1 MHPVLL
7 GHSFSLLGVYG
18 GADSFYPNDSC
29 VLKIPVGMPR
39 LCWLVGD
46 WADAENKNVGHL
58 IQFELQ
64 MNTFFFF

>member
-1 MHPVLL
+1 M
-7 GHSFSLLGVYG
+7 GE
-18 GADSFYPNDSC
+18 ADSFYPNDSC

-39 LCWLVGD
+39 FCWLVGD

-64 MNTFFFF
+64 MNTFF